1 MNKKARIMKPGDNKC
16 NIIDLTTVN
25 MNLMLSST
33 IKQNDN
39 IEYNY
44 YTI

>member
-1 MNKKARIMKPGDNKC
+1 MNKKARIMEPVDNKC

-25 MNLMLSST
+25 LNLILSST
-33 IKQNDN
+33 IKQND